1 MRLIDRLLRRAPK
14 TERET
19 DDDDAFAARI
29 RDLV

>member
-19 DDDDAFAARI
+19 DDDAFAARI